1 MIARNDFPS
10 ASDVRVVSPPQR
22 AAEVVP
28 SDTDDLPHVA
38 RALYVG
44 GEGDVRVTTVG
55 GDTVTLAGLSGQ
67 HVLMVSRVWA
77 TGTTATGI
85 VAEW

>member
-1 MIARNDFPS
+1 MTARNDFPS
-10 ASDVRVVSPPQR
+10 ASDIRIVSPPHR
-22 AAEVVP
+22 AAEVTP
-28 SDTDDLPHVA
+28 SDTADLPHVA

-44 GEGDVRVTTVG
+44 GAGDVRVTTVA

-67 HVLMVSRVWA
+67 HVLMVLRVWA